1 MQTTGCAARG
11 CKSCINR
18 MLCYRLGGAVLI
30 RVVRWALPTP
40 CTVTRFQSG
49 LEPLEVVFLSRQPSE
64 VKTCQYSLTVAKRAR
79 TRPSVVRLRRL
90 SNPALAKQCAGG
102 RSYAYVEYRDRLGPS
117 RSPFGQVAQCTV
129 GHGQMSVSM
138 PIHVERGS
146 VAREFGQVMG
156 CRGA

>member
-1 MQTTGCAARG
+1 M
-11 CKSCINR
+11 
-18 MLCYRLGGAVLI
+18 LI

-90 SNPALAKQCAGG
+90 SNPALAQEAV
-102 RSYAYVEYRDRLGPS
+102 RTHTWNTATDWVPR
-117 RSPFGQVAQCTV
+117 
-129 GHGQMSVSM
+129 GHLLDGWLNVQS
-138 PIHVERGS
+138 GT
-146 VAREFGQVMG
+146 GK
-156 CRGA
+156 

>member
-1 MQTTGCAARG
+1 MSIFADRSKAGADKTVGGPIAEAVQPCA
-11 CKSCINR
+11 
-18 MLCYRLGGAVLI
+18 
-30 RVVRWALPTP
+30 
-40 CTVTRFQSG
+40 
-49 LEPLEVVFLSRQPSE
+49 
-64 VKTCQYSLTVAKRAR
+64 
-79 TRPSVVRLRRL
+79 
-90 SNPALAKQCAGG
+90 CAGG

-117 RSPFGQVAQCTV
+117 RSPFGRVAQCTV